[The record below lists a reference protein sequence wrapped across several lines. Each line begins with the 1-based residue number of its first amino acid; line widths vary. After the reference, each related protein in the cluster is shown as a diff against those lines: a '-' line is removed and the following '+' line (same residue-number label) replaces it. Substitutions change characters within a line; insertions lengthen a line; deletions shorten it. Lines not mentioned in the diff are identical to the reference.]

1 MTEPPATP
9 SYDLLTCGETL
20 LRLSPPGLQRLEQ
33 AVDRRSRQ
41 PKPVGKLGDP
51 EPARPARQCF
61 EDARGT
67 IDRLDRSSAKNFTI
81 RHCRIAFGDV
91 D

>member
-33 AVDRRSRQ
+33 ARLFETGIGGSELN
-41 PKPVGKLGDP
+41 VG
-51 EPARPARQCF
+51 
-61 EDARGT
+61 
-67 IDRLDRSSAKNFTI
+67 
-81 RHCRIAFGDV
+81 
-91 D
+91 